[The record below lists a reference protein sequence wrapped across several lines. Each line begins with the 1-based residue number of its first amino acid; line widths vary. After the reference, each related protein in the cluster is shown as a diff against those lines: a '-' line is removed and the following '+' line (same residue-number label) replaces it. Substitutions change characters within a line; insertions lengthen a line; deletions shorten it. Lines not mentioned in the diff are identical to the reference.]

1 MNPRSLIAL
10 LVSLCLCAV
19 PGPTR
24 AEDDAKTEEARR
36 HFKSGQKLFELGHWD
51 EAAREFEAAYAAR
64 SDPALLYNLAQAYR
78 RKGEARRALD
88 LYKNFLIKVPDAPQ
102 RPEVEKRIIA
112 LQKQI
117 DRDERAGR
125 YGKGER
131 ARDVVPVMQAQPTE
145 PQVSTAAPP
154 PPEPLTSSDSGNRPE
169 SLPAPDATTAA
180 ERIPVPVPEPAH
192 PTPSAAAN
200 TEPTA
205 IGSVEAVASKPTS
218 QGRPAMRTAG
228 LVVAGVGVVA
238 LAGGIFMSVRAN
250 QLSDQ
255 VSSDARKGIF
265 DASKEASGRR
275 AETWQW
281 VGYGAGGAALIGGA
295 MLWWFARP
303 NDARVTTTALQ
314 VVPVVDA
321 SRIGGV
327 ARMTF

>member
-1 MNPRSLIAL
+1 L
-10 LVSLCLCAV
+10 LVSFCLCAV
-19 PGPTR
+19 AGPTR

-112 LQKQI
+112 LQRQI

-131 ARDVVPVMQAQPTE
+131 ARDVVPVMQAPPAE
-145 PQVSTAAPP
+145 LQVSTAASP
-154 PPEPLTSSDSGNRPE
+154 PPEPLKSPDSEDRPE
-169 SLPAPDATTAA
+169 VSPAA
-180 ERIPVPVPEPAH
+180 EASTSADRIPMPVPEPIQPA
-192 PTPSAAAN
+192 PPAAAN
-200 TEPTA
+200 TTPTA
-205 IGSVEAVASKPTS
+205 TGSVEAIASKPAS

-238 LAGGIFMSVRAN
+238 LAGGIFMSVRAD

-265 DASKEASGRR
+265 DSSKEASGRR

-281 VGYGAGGAALIGGA
+281 VGYGMGGAALMGGA

-303 NDARVTTTALQ
+303 KDAGATTTALH
-314 VVPVVDA
+314 VVPVVDP